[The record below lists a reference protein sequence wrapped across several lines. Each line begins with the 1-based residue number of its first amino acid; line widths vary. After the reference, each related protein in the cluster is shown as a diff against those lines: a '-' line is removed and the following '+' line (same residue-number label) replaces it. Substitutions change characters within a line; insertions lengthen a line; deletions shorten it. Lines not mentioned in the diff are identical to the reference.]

1 MTAYASDSLGSFMT
15 AKARSLRGVSLCHG
29 VTSYGPGSAVAMRN
43 PAIERG
49 AIVSISGADQATLG
63 RDRQIPRAYRH
74 GRSDKHQRM
83 LRKGRV
89 YSVGGTALQA
99 AATQAGR
106 HNRRETDLRG
116 FALQRPDWKDTV
128 LWEGNSL

>member
-89 YSVGGTALQA
+89 YSVGGIRLQA
-99 AATQAGR
+99 ER